1 VQFAWQQWTA
11 RADCVSKGNTAQ
23 SLQLTHKDV
32 SPATNVVTKAFE
44 LPQMPAAL
52 TDLSKQVALCSPYAL
67 VIQADQRPSDV
78 CCVERPALAVLKV
91 TLCMSLAGP
100 FDGAGVHAELLMP
113 ERAHHT
119 PSDEHGNDRPAL
131 GIWQETLRMSLPA
144 TLGAAAVEGAVGLF
158 TSQNPLLGM

>member
-1 VQFAWQQWTA
+1 
-11 RADCVSKGNTAQ
+11 
-23 SLQLTHKDV
+23 
-32 SPATNVVTKAFE
+32 
-44 LPQMPAAL
+44 M
-52 TDLSKQVALCSPYAL
+52 
-67 VIQADQRPSDV
+67 
-78 CCVERPALAVLKV
+78 ERPALAVLKV